1 MKTSNYIVIAFFTCI
16 IGGILVLFIAARGHE
31 NDYHPG
37 VMEMTLSSN
46 DAAGLANFSVIVAES
61 NTQFTIEQS
70 DSCRL
75 TFYYP
80 EKEDEPKNPYR
91 ISGDTLYFLDT
102 GNLVSVNLYL
112 NVSKQLSSLV
122 AKEGSR
128 INLRNLNLD
137 SLSVFAQDANVLF
150 NDTHI
155 ENFLLQA
162 NNTRVDLYSHTINQI
177 SAKLENNATL
187 YISGNIDKVVIE
199 KDSTSNYSLY

>member
-37 VMEMTLSSN
+37 VMKMALSSN
-46 DAAGLANFSVIVAES
+46 GLADFSVIVAES

-75 TFYYP
+75 TVHYP